1 VSNNTGKQ
9 YIGSSCQKKLCSR
22 LTGHV
27 RKGNTCSSREII
39 EDGNYE
45 IILIENFPCDSKD
58 ELHKRERYYIE
69 TLDCVNKVIPTRTQQ
84 EYYVAN
90 REQRKEYCKNNK
102 EQIVKKKQ
110 EYYENN
116 RGKNIE
122 QAKEYYETNK
132 ERILEQAKEYYE
144 TNKERIL
151 EQAKEYHK
159 NNREHLLEQMK
170 KYKVNNKERIK
181 QYQQRYREKKLLK
194 NKNTD

>member
-1 VSNNTGKQ
+1 MVNYKLGKIYKLVSNNTGKQ

-102 EQIVKKKQ
+102 DIIK

-116 RGKNIE
+116 KDRIKKYYENNKE
-122 QAKEYYETNK
+122 QRKEYCKNNK
-132 ERILEQAKEYYE
+132 ERILEQAKEYYKK
-144 TNKERIL
+144 NKERIL
-151 EQAKEYHK
+151 EQ
-159 NNREHLLEQMK
+159 
-170 KYKVNNKERIK
+170 KERV
-181 QYQQRYREKKLLK
+181 L
-194 NKNTD
+194 

>member
-1 VSNNTGKQ
+1 MVNYKLGKIYKLVSNNTGKQ

-27 RKGNTCSSREII
+27 NKSNKCISREII

-132 ERILEQAKEYYE
+132 ERILEQAKEY
-144 TNKERIL
+144 
-151 EQAKEYHK
+151 HK